1 MDNMQNDITGGGTMM
16 TSVVCLC
23 GSTRFKAE
31 FEHMAEILT
40 LQGYE
45 VLMPTFFSHNYGEL
59 YKLLNDQTKESLD
72 ELSHLRIM
80 NSDVVFVINPGGYI
94 GSSTKSEI
102 AFAKRNEKPIYYLEE
117 LKE

>member
-1 MDNMQNDITGGGTMM
+1 MDKT
-16 TSVVCLC
+16 VCLC

-31 FEHMAEILT
+31 FEHIAEILT

-59 YKLLNDQTKESLD
+59 YKLLNDETKTSLD
-72 ELSHLRIM
+72 ELSRQRIM
-80 NSDVVFVINPGGYI
+80 NSSAVFVINPGGYI
-94 GSSTKSEI
+94 GASTKGEV
-102 AFAKRNEKPIYYLEE
+102 AFAKRNEKPVYYLEE